1 MSGRG
6 KVTLADVAE
15 KSGFSLAT
23 VSMILGGRTD
33 MAFAPQ
39 TVTQVREAAASLGYA
54 APRRSRGRLGA
65 GRVLIIC
72 PNVGNPY
79 YATMIQAIQQGAAAA
94 GLSTLIE
101 TTYRDRAAEERLLD
115 EAARSDLA
123 GLIFTMLPQCVELA
137 ERVSRLKPLVVI
149 GDRTISLNVDTVELN
164 NYEAGLALGRHMTGL
179 GHRHAAY
186 LSTPLNA
193 ANSARVRRLEGVEA
207 AFAEVGGQVL
217 VKTVD
222 VTPATEL
229 GNISIEHAVGRDLAR
244 QCLEV
249 PGLTALMAVN
259 DMVAYGVL
267 DAVAEAGKR
276 VPEEYSVCGFDNIF
290 PSGFLSVGLTTVEHH
305 LVEKSRNAFEI
316 LRGRIFGSTP
326 ASSVTRVEYSHH
338 LVLRASTGP
347 ARTTG
352 VAPTGSREREHRI
365 DIPHPDPCG
374 DSPRPALCSGRKM
387 EEGR

>member
-1 MSGRG
+1 MGGRG
-6 KVTLADVAE
+6 KVTLADVAA
-15 KSGFSLAT
+15 KSGYSLAT

-33 MAFAPQ
+33 MAFAAQ
-39 TVTQVREAAASLGYA
+39 TVAQVREAAASLGYA
-54 APRRSRGRLGA
+54 APRHGGARFGA
-65 GRVLIIC
+65 GQVLVVC

-101 TTYRDRAAEERLLD
+101 TTYRDREAEERLLAD
-115 EAARSDLA
+115 AARSALS
-123 GLIFTMLPQCVELA
+123 GIIFTMLPQCVELA

-164 NYEAGLALGRHMTGL
+164 NYEAGLMLGRHMTGL
-179 GHRHAAY
+179 GHRRAAY

-207 AFAEVGGQVL
+207 AFAEAGGTVL

-222 VTPATEL
+222 VTPEAEL
-229 GNISIEHAVGRDLAR
+229 GNISIEHAVGRELAR

-276 VPEEYSVCGFDNIF
+276 VPEDYSVCGFDNIF
-290 PSGFLSVGLTTVEHH
+290 PSGFLGVGLTTVEHY
-305 LVEKSRNAFEI
+305 LIEKSRNAFEI
-316 LRGRIFGSTP
+316 LRGRMAGAGL

-338 LVLRASTGP
+338 LVLRSSTGP
-347 ARTTG
+347 ARDAG
-352 VAPTGSREREHRI
+352 AAP
-365 DIPHPDPCG
+365 
-374 DSPRPALCSGRKM
+374 
-387 EEGR
+387 